1 MSRWTQ
7 LTIAIFIS
15 SLTCFTVP
23 GMFMNAMARAEN
35 DPHKALV
42 MYSKAMSVINSERR
56 PDNRKVCDV
65 APCPDPLNAI
75 LPSAKTARPLSPGA
89 EPLRYD
95 SLMHKWSFSGTVL
108 EVRPVFIMGLA
119 AQVARVRVADF
130 DAWVIL
136 RMASQST
143 ELGEIVL
150 EKPDETSTDSAENAL
165 RDSIKATPN
174 DPIGVGDQVRVS
186 ISGAHVSKTGVDWGS
201 CQPIY
206 SNYCRQGGLYDI
218 GPLSGDWNVPLS
230 PSNELIHSGWPNPS
244 WEFALYWNTEQ
255 LNLGDSHTHQ
265 HQPQSNL
272 PACLALRKR
281 NPLAL
286 PRTAPDDASCFSG
299 MVKNSILRANRER
312 QP

>member
-1 MSRWTQ
+1 
-7 LTIAIFIS
+7 
-15 SLTCFTVP
+15 
-23 GMFMNAMARAEN
+23 MFMSAMARAEK
-35 DPHKALV
+35 DPQKVLV
-42 MYSKAMSVINSERR
+42 LYNKTLSMTDSEQRT
-56 PDNRKVCDV
+56 DNHKVCDEM
-65 APCPDPLNAI
+65 PCQNPLNQI

-95 SLMHKWSFSGTVL
+95 PLLRTWSFSGTVL

-119 AQVARVRVADF
+119 AQVARVQAADF

-150 EKPDETSTDSAENAL
+150 EKPDETSIDSVGDTL
-165 RDSIKATPN
+165 S

-186 ISGAHVSKTGVDWGS
+186 ISGAHVSKNGVDWGS

-218 GPLSGDWNVPLS
+218 GPLSGDWNVLLS
-230 PSNELIHSGWPNPS
+230 PSNEFIHSGQPNPS

-255 LNLGDSHTHQ
+255 FNFGDSHTSQ
-265 HQPQSNL
+265 YQPRSNL

-281 NPLAL
+281 NSPSL
-286 PRTAPDDASCFSG
+286 PGTAPDDASCFSSL
-299 MVKNSILRANRER
+299 VKDSILRANREW